1 MAEKS
6 IRETIEECAGR
17 TGFCSILNR
26 FEYSYRHILPVMAGE
41 KRFLALQESEFRF
54 DGYIIEDYATVDRA
68 VPADERFS
76 EIARLEGLLDGP
88 EAPPVELSSYRSIF
102 AFLCNAG
109 YNVEIETGTPGGGGI
124 SIFTG
129 RVTNCTEHDF
139 RLLRFGIDC
148 RWDNFPVTVW
158 YDDLRVVRF
167 GSKYLEMYSKHLPT
181 CPVNPVR
188 FNF

>member
-1 MAEKS
+1 
-6 IRETIEECAGR
+6 
-17 TGFCSILNR
+17 
-26 FEYSYRHILPVMAGE
+26 MAGE